1 MCFLHL
7 FYFPIATLE
16 AIPDPFYADSQY
28 TEIVPRNKT
37 PRTKPPR
44 KNTNSLPPVAERTQT
59 QAHKHIERPSVPPP
73 ERPDSYSKSA
83 SISSEEVSE
92 ETNKIIEL
100 DDISISLNSSESD
113 IYNDC
118 QMAFMDDSE
127 NEEDSSKAFK
137 DAESFHNIEN
147 SKNIEPTKAKEKSV
161 HFCEKVIDIN
171 KFQSSCSNHKEHK
184 ANIKKNMTKS
194 EKLPKPEKYDMSKNT
209 SDYGSENQSSNDE
222 SSFSKDYHS
231 VGGTPTW
238 FEHYGEDK
246 RQSSTLWFTATTE
259 SAEAHCYDEINPS
272 SEANRNMKNASRL
285 NEKYRTVIEVGNDN
299 AKNNTV
305 SGTSIKLRVNSESQH
320 TRL

>member
-1 MCFLHL
+1 ML
-7 FYFPIATLE
+7 FNLFCSFYVATSE
-16 AIPDPFYADSQY
+16 AIPDPMYADSQY
-28 TEIVPRNKT
+28 TTVVPRNKA

-44 KNTNSLPPVAERTQT
+44 KGTNSLPPVAERTQT
-59 QAHKHIERPSVPPP
+59 PKHIERPSVPPP
-73 ERPDSYSKSA
+73 ERPDSHIKSE
-83 SISSEEVSE
+83 SISSEEVFEGSD
-92 ETNKIIEL
+92 KAIEL
-100 DDISISLNSSESD
+100 DDISIELNSSESD

-118 QMAFMDDSE
+118 QMSFMDDSE
-127 NEEDSSKAFK
+127 NEEEASKAFK
-137 DAESFHNIEN
+137 DAQSFQNVEN
-147 SKNIEPTKAKEKSV
+147 TKNIETTKAKEKSV

-171 KFQSSCSNHKEHK
+171 KFQSTYSSPKEK
-184 ANIKKNMTKS
+184 KTNIKKNVAKA
-194 EKLPKPEKYDMSKNT
+194 EVFDASKNT

-259 SAEAHCYDEINPS
+259 PAEVHCYDEINPS
-272 SEANRNMKNASRL
+272 LEANRKVKNTSP
-285 NEKYRTVIEVGNDN
+285 NDKYRTVIEVGSDS
-299 AKNNTV
+299 KNNTV